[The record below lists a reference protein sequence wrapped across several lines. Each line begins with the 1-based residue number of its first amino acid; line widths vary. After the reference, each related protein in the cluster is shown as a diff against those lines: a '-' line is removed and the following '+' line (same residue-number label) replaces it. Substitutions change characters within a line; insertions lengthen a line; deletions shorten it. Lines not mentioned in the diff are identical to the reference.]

1 MFYHKIKIIQI
12 ISLISGHWVHYGF
25 GMACM
30 YALDYRNV
38 GGFTLGRAGWGGE
51 DVDLYVK
58 HVRSKLQVRILFL
71 VCHLKLD

>member
-1 MFYHKIKIIQI
+1 
-12 ISLISGHWVHYGF
+12 
-25 GMACM
+25 MACM

-71 VCHLKLD
+71 VCHLKLN